1 MRTQLYSHNKA
12 AYQKVM
18 QSLETADRA
27 CVVHPTGTGKSYLIA
42 AVSESFKKVLILGP
56 NTFVLDQVHQVL
68 SWRKRGVEYMTYQTL
83 MLTEN
88 PHTDYALV
96 CLDEFH
102 RVGAQEWGTAVCRLL
117 EANKQAKV
125 LGTTA
130 TPIRYLD
137 NERNMAEELFGGN
150 VASEIT
156 IAEAWNRNI
165 LPIPRYV
172 SGLFRWDKT
181 IVDAKERIERSR
193 SLSKE
198 EKRQRIFRLSNAH
211 LHWELSYG
219 MPAILRKH
227 LERDARRVI
236 VFCGNIESL
245 QQMRQEV
252 IGWFREAGFT
262 IAGTCTMHSDLSDRE
277 QREEMHQFES
287 NTGNGVRLMFSVN
300 MLNEGIHVP
309 NVNAV
314 LMLRTTSSRI
324 IYLQQMGRCLTAAN
338 TGKPLVLD
346 MVDNITTTT
355 AIKELQDEFDAL
367 EIPQAEHE
375 DREPHRFEVQDYT
388 LGVRE
393 LIGKLVQDTYTL
405 GERLQMVKVFADQHD
420 RLPQNSEKDDYRHWA
435 FLVKYHRDHPE
446 VQALMQRFL
455 RHLSLND
462 IKQHIRTFA
471 TENDRWLKNDHS
483 NRASKQERTLSRYFK
498 KHRDELLQDDDFRS
512 LYEYYSNKDKL
523 TFDKQYAVVIGY
535 CQRYDRL
542 PTLPTK
548 KELRESVTDE
558 ERQAANSWQWLRGK
572 FPDDARVKVISRE
585 YGRKTLREKEIN
597 RRVKLLTA
605 FISEKQRQPNT
616 FYPEEVQ
623 LQSYMNSLRTNPYC
637 EREDVKELLRLAD
650 SVKRD
655 VKDADAL
662 LEEYIQFCEDNKK
675 IPSRHSKDAYEVAL
689 YKHVVCRKTLKSNPR
704 YLAIR
709 EKYKKRRMSPD
720 EERRIVLAH
729 CERTGR
735 RPSKTTATAEVFRA
749 WYNISRFDK
758 QLADEIRAKYPAAIV
773 WSDDDTERY
782 ARQMIAFIREH
793 GRRPNVRLDAHR
805 PCNILSTLL
814 KSKGDHPAVVR
825 LKAMLEQLPP
835 VHAPKYYTKQQ
846 RSQRS
851 YANRYGYKVAQDR
864 GAAPDTRY
872 VIFYTAETNRSERY
886 EKRCA
891 EVGLTIKEWDN
902 SINPHCL
909 NTSDGLC

>member
-18 QSLETADRA
+18 RSLETADRA

-56 NTFVLDQVHQVL
+56 NIFVLDQVHQVL
-68 SWRKRGVEYMTYQTL
+68 RWRKRGVEYMTYQTL
-83 MLTEN
+83 NLTEN
-88 PHTDYALV
+88 PHTDYDLV

-102 RVGAQEWGTAVCRLL
+102 RVGAQEWGAAVARLL

-125 LGTTA
+125 FGTTA

-150 VASEIT
+150 VVSEIT

-181 IVDAKERIERSR
+181 VSDAKGHISRSR
-193 SLSKE
+193 SLSRE
-198 EKRQRIFRLSNAH
+198 EKRQRIFRLTNAH

-227 LERDARRVI
+227 LDRDARRVI

-245 QQMRQEV
+245 EQMQHEV
-252 IGWFREAGFT
+252 IDWFREAGFT
-262 IAGTCTMHSDLSDRE
+262 VASTCIMHSQLPDGE
-277 QREEMHQFES
+277 QREQMRQFES
-287 NTGNGVRLMFSVN
+287 NKDEGIRLMFSVN

-338 TGKPLVLD
+338 AGKPLVLD

-375 DREPHRFEVQDYT
+375 GREPHRFEVQDYT

-405 GERLQMVKVFADQHD
+405 EERLQFVKAFADQHD
-420 RLPQNSEKDDYRHWA
+420 RLPQASEKDDYRHWA
-435 FLVKYHRDHPE
+435 FLVKFHRDHPE

-455 RHLSLND
+455 RHLSLDD
-462 IKQHIRTFA
+462 IKQHLRAFA
-471 TENDRWLKNDHS
+471 TENDRWPKGHS
-483 NRASKQERTLSRYFK
+483 KQASKQERILSGYFERYC
-498 KHRDELLQDDDFRS
+498 DQLLQDDDFRR
-512 LYEYYSNKDKL
+512 LYEYYRDKDKL
-523 TFDKQYAVVIGY
+523 TFDKQYPVVIGY

-542 PTLPTK
+542 PKLPLK
-548 KELRESVTDE
+548 KELRESITDE
-558 ERQAANSWQWLRGK
+558 ERQATNSLAWLRRK
-572 FPDDARVKVISRE
+572 FPDDARVKAISRE
-585 YGRKTLREKEIN
+585 YGRKTLREKEIK
-597 RRVKLLTA
+597 RRVALLTA

-616 FYPEEVQ
+616 LHPEEAQ
-623 LQSYMNSLRTNPYC
+623 LQSYMNSLRANPYC

-650 SVKRD
+650 SVKY
-655 VKDADAL
+655 VAEDADAL

-675 IPSRHSKDAYEVAL
+675 IPSKHSKDAYEVAL
-689 YKHVVCRKTLKSNPR
+689 YKRAEHRKTFKSNPR

-709 EKYKKRRMSPD
+709 EKYKKQRMSPD
-720 EERRIVLAH
+720 EERRIVLEH

-735 RPSKTTATAEVFRA
+735 RPSKTTATAEVCRA
-749 WYNISRFDK
+749 WNNISQFDK

-773 WSDDDTERY
+773 WSDEDTERY
-782 ARQMIAFIREH
+782 AQQMIAFVREH
-793 GRRPNVRLDAHR
+793 GRRPNVRLDDNR
-805 PCNILSTLL
+805 LCSILGTLL
-814 KSKGDHPAVVR
+814 KAKGDHPAVVR
-825 LKAMLEQLPP
+825 LKEVLGQLPP
-835 VHAPKYYTKQQ
+835 PVYAPKYYTVQQ
-846 RSQRS
+846 RSQRCH
-851 YANRYGYKVAQDR
+851 ANRYGYKVVQDR
-864 GAAPDTRY
+864 GADPDTRY
-872 VIFYTAETNRSERY
+872 VIFYTAETNRNERY

-891 EVGLTIKEWDN
+891 EVGLTIKEWN
-902 SINPHCL
+902 N
-909 NTSDGLC
+909 

>member
-1 MRTQLYSHNKA
+1 MRTQLYSHNKT

-18 QSLETADRA
+18 RSLETADRA

-56 NTFVLDQVHQVL
+56 NTFVLDQVHDVL
-68 SWRKRGVEYMTYQTL
+68 RWRKRGVEYMTYQTL
-83 MLTEN
+83 NLTEN
-88 PHTDYALV
+88 PHTDYDLV

-102 RVGAQEWGTAVCRLL
+102 RVGAQEWGAAVARLL

-125 LGTTA
+125 FGTTA

-181 IVDAKERIERSR
+181 IADAKERIERSR

-198 EKRQRIFRLSNAH
+198 EKRQRIFRLNNAH

-227 LERDARRVI
+227 LDRDARRVI

-245 QQMRQEV
+245 EQMRQEV

-262 IAGTCTMHSDLSDRE
+262 IAGTCTMHSQLPDGE
-277 QREEMHQFES
+277 QREQMRQFES
-287 NTGNGVRLMFSVN
+287 DKDEGVRLMFSVN

-338 TGKPLVLD
+338 AEKPLVLD

-393 LIGKLVQDTYTL
+393 LIDKLVQDTYTL
-405 GERLQMVKVFADQHD
+405 EERLQFVKAFANQHD
-420 RLPQNSEKDDYRHWA
+420 RLPQVIEKDDYRHWA
-435 FLVKYHRDHPE
+435 FLVRFHRDHPE

-455 RHLSLND
+455 RLLSLDN
-462 IKQHIRTFA
+462 IKQHLRAFVA
-471 TENDRWLKNDHS
+471 KNDRWLKNDRS
-483 NRASKQERTLSRYFK
+483 KLTSKQERILSRYFK
-498 KHRDELLQDDDFRS
+498 KHRDQLLQDDDFRS
-512 LYEYYSNKDKL
+512 LYEYYSDKDKL
-523 TFDKQYAVVIGY
+523 TFDKRYPVVIGY

-542 PTLPTK
+542 PRLPLK
-548 KELRESVTDE
+548 KEHRESVTDE
-558 ERQAANSWQWLRGK
+558 ERQAANNWQWLRSK
-572 FPDDARVKVISRE
+572 FPDDERVKAISRE
-585 YGRKTLREKEIN
+585 YGRKFLREKEIK

-616 FYPEEVQ
+616 FYPEEGQ
-623 LQSYMNSLRTNPYC
+623 LQGYMNSLRTNPYC
-637 EREDVKELLRLAD
+637 KREDVKELLRLAD
-650 SVKRD
+650 SVKH
-655 VKDADAL
+655 VAEDADKL

-675 IPSRHSKDAYEVAL
+675 IPSKHSKDAYEVDL
-689 YKHVVCRKTLKSNPR
+689 YKRANHRKTLKSNPK

-720 EERRIVLAH
+720 EKRRIVLEH

-749 WYNISRFDK
+749 WHNILLFNK
-758 QLADEIRAKYPAAIV
+758 PLADEIRAKYPAVIV

-782 ARQMIAFIREH
+782 VRQVIAFVREH
-793 GRRPNVRLDAHR
+793 NRRPNVRLDDR
-805 PCNILSTLL
+805 RLCNILATLL

-835 VHAPKYYTKQQ
+835 AHAPKYYTKQQ
-846 RSQRS
+846 LSQRR

-864 GAAPDTRY
+864 GVAPDTRY
-872 VIFYTAETNRSERY
+872 VVFYTAETNRSERY
-886 EKRCA
+886 EKCCA
-891 EVGLTIKEWDN
+891 EVGLTIKEWN
-902 SINPHCL
+902 N
-909 NTSDGLC
+909 

>member
-1 MRTQLYSHNKA
+1 MR
-12 AYQKVM
+12 
-18 QSLETADRA
+18 SLETADRA

-56 NTFVLDQVHQVL
+56 NTFVLDQVHDVL
-68 SWRKRGVEYMTYQTL
+68 RWRKRGVEYMTYQTL

-88 PHTDYALV
+88 PHTDYDLV

-117 EANKQAKV
+117 EANKQAKI

-181 IVDAKERIERSR
+181 IGEAEGRINRSR

-198 EKRQRIFRLSNAH
+198 EKRQRIFRLTNAH

-227 LERDARRVI
+227 LDRDARRVI

-245 QQMRQEV
+245 QQMHQEV
-252 IGWFREAGFT
+252 IGWFREAGFI
-262 IAGTCTMHSDLSDRE
+262 IAGSCTMHSGLSDRE
-277 QREEMHQFES
+277 QREQMRQFES
-287 NTGNGVRLMFSVN
+287 NKDEGVRLMFSVN

-338 TGKPLVLD
+338 TEKPLVLD

-355 AIKELQDEFDAL
+355 AIKELQDEFNAL
-367 EIPQAEHE
+367 EIPQTERE
-375 DREPHRFEVQDYT
+375 GREPHRFEVQDYT

-405 GERLQMVKVFADQHD
+405 GERLKTVKAFADQHD
-420 RLPQNSEKDDYRHWA
+420 RLPQASEKDDYRHWA
-435 FLVKYHRDHPE
+435 FLVKHHRDHPE

-455 RHLSLND
+455 RYLSLDD
-462 IKQHIRTFA
+462 IKQHIRAFA
-471 TENDRWLKNDHS
+471 AENDRWPMRYSKQ
-483 NRASKQERTLSRYFK
+483 ASKQERFLSRYFNN
-498 KHRDELLQDDDFRS
+498 HQDQLLQDDDFRR
-512 LYEYYSNKDKL
+512 LYEYYRDKDKL
-523 TFDKQYAVVIGY
+523 TFDKQYPVVIGY

-542 PTLPTK
+542 PTLPVK

-572 FPDDARVKVISRE
+572 FPDDARVKAISRE

-623 LQSYMNSLRTNPYC
+623 LQSYMNSLHTNPYC

-749 WYNISRFDK
+749 WNNISRFDK

-782 ARQMIAFIREH
+782 ARKMIAFIREY
-793 GRRPNVRLDAHR
+793 GRRPNVRLDDR
-805 PCNILSTLL
+805 RLCNILSTLL

-846 RSQRS
+846 HSQRS

-864 GAAPDTRY
+864 GADPDTRY
-872 VIFYTAETNRSERY
+872 VIFYTSETNRSERY

-909 NTSDGLC
+909 NTSDELC

>member
-18 QSLETADRA
+18 RSLETADRA

-42 AVSESFKKVLILGP
+42 AVSENFKKVLILGP

-88 PHTDYALV
+88 PHTDYDLV

-125 LGTTA
+125 FGTTA

-181 IVDAKERIERSR
+181 IGEAEDRISRSR

-198 EKRQRIFRLSNAH
+198 EKRQRIFRLTNAH

-262 IAGTCTMHSDLSDRE
+262 IAGTCTIHSDLSDRE
-277 QREEMHQFES
+277 QREQMRQFES
-287 NTGNGVRLMFSVN
+287 NKDDGVRLMFSVN

-338 TGKPLVLD
+338 TEKPLVLD

-375 DREPHRFEVQDYT
+375 GREPHRFEVQDYT

-405 GERLQMVKVFADQHD
+405 EERLQMVKTFADQHD
-420 RLPQNSEKDDYRHWA
+420 RLPQASEKDDYRHWA
-435 FLVKYHRDHPE
+435 FLIKFHRDHPE
-446 VQALMQRFL
+446 VQTLMQRFL
-455 RHLSLND
+455 RHLSLDD
-462 IKQHIRTFA
+462 IKQHLRAFA
-471 TENDRWLKNDHS
+471 TENGHWPMGHS
-483 NRASKQERTLSRYFK
+483 KQASKQERSLSCYFK
-498 KHRDELLQDDDFRS
+498 KYRDQLLQDDDFRS
-512 LYEYYSNKDKL
+512 LYEYYRDKDKL

-535 CQRYDRL
+535 CQCYDRL
-542 PTLPTK
+542 PTLPVK
-548 KELRESVTDE
+548 KERRERVTDE
-558 ERQAANSWQWLRGK
+558 ERQAANSWQWLRGM
-572 FPDDARVKVISRE
+572 FHDDARVKAISRE
-585 YGRKTLREKEIN
+585 YGRKFLREKEIK

-616 FYPEEVQ
+616 FYSEEVQ
-623 LQSYMNSLRTNPYC
+623 LQVYMNSLRTNPYC

-650 SVKRD
+650 SVKRE
-655 VKDADAL
+655 VEDADAL

-675 IPSRHSKDAYEVAL
+675 IPSKHSKDAYEVAL
-689 YKHVVCRKTLKSNPR
+689 YKRTGHRKTLKSNPR

-720 EERRIVLAH
+720 EERRIVLEH

-735 RPSKTTATAEVFRA
+735 RPSKTTATSEVCRA
-749 WYNISRFDK
+749 WYNITRCNKD
-758 QLADEIRAKYPAAIV
+758 LADEIRAKYPAVIV
-773 WSDDDTERY
+773 WSDEDTERY
-782 ARQMIAFIREH
+782 ARQMTAFVREH
-793 GRRPNVRLDAHR
+793 GRRPNVRLDDHR
-805 PCNILSTLL
+805 LCNILTTLL
-814 KSKGDHPAVVR
+814 KYKGDHPAVAR
-825 LKAMLEQLPP
+825 LKAILEQLPP
-835 VHAPKYYTKQQ
+835 PVYAPKYYTKQQ
-846 RSQRS
+846 CERRCHA
-851 YANRYGYKVAQDR
+851 YRYGYKVVQDR
-864 GAAPDTRY
+864 GADPDTRY
-872 VIFYTAETNRSERY
+872 VIFYTAETNRNERY
-886 EKRCA
+886 EKRCT
-891 EVGLTIKEWDN
+891 EVGLAIKEWN
-902 SINPHCL
+902 N
-909 NTSDGLC
+909 